1 MGVATRG
8 DYIIYFHFSSPRDIL
23 FDIVSGGFVYL
34 RWNRARASFQGRFQG
49 RGRQELGPVYEK
61 ERKGEMEGKARVV
74 RGEGQKEIRFR
85 DATRH
90 RFRKLH
96 TPRDA
101 CISSPWYF
109 SFFSFFF
116 VRITTR
122 CTCFPLSLLF
132 LSSSFDR
139 SLLSIS
145 IFDERRARGF
155 FFLSRG
161 ETRTGCG
168 LFLRDDAKEEGKKF

>member
-1 MGVATRG
+1 MESRACKFSGAFSGEREAGIRAGLRERKKRRG
-8 DYIIYFHFSSPRDIL
+8 
-23 FDIVSGGFVYL
+23 
-34 RWNRARASFQGRFQG
+34 
-49 RGRQELGPVYEK
+49 
-61 ERKGEMEGKARVV
+61 KGEMEGKARVV

-145 IFDERRARGF
+145 IFDGRRARGF

>member
-109 SFFSFFF
+109 SFFSFF
-116 VRITTR
+116 
-122 CTCFPLSLLF
+122 S
-132 LSSSFDR
+132 
-139 SLLSIS
+139 
-145 IFDERRARGF
+145 
-155 FFLSRG
+155 
-161 ETRTGCG
+161 
-168 LFLRDDAKEEGKKF
+168 